1 MLVVTVTLIA
11 ASYLLLAML
20 EHSLTD
26 SRDEVAQALAREL
39 ARDAETGT
47 LTAPIAVGDDT
58 MAQVVSHDGT
68 VLAASTSLGDHGPV
82 TELTAGSA
90 PELQVLSEVPDDA
103 DVETYRVWALAA
115 DSASGPVRVYVG
127 TSPERVD
134 EAVRVVRN
142 ALLIGLPLLLLLL
155 TGVTYALAGRALR
168 PVEEAHR
175 RQREFVGDASHELL
189 SPLASLRTQLE
200 VAAATPET
208 TRWTELV
215 DDLRQETGQMERL
228 VNNLLFLAREDDGAG
243 PPPPTMLLDLDTLV
257 LEEVRRL
264 RLGPGLVVDTEAVS
278 AAPVRGRPDELSRMV
293 RNVLENAAEH
303 AASQVTVAL
312 AQAGDRVE
320 LTVADD
326 GPGVPED
333 LRDRVFERFVRV
345 EPHRARSRGGA
356 GLGLP
361 IALAIA
367 RRHGGTIELAE
378 VEQGTTLRIILAA
391 DLPG

>member
-11 ASYLLLAML
+11 ASYLLLVML
-20 EHSLTD
+20 ERSLTD

-47 LTAPIAVGDDT
+47 LTTPIAVGDDT
-58 MAQVVSHDGT
+58 MAQVVSRDGT
-68 VLAASTSLGDHGPV
+68 VLAASTSLGGHGPV
-82 TELTAGSA
+82 TDLTAGSA
-90 PELQVLSEVPDDA
+90 PELQVLSGVPDDT

-155 TGVTYALAGRALR
+155 TAVTYALAGRALR

-215 DDLRQETGQMERL
+215 DDLREETGQMERL

-312 AQAGDRVE
+312 TQAGDRVE